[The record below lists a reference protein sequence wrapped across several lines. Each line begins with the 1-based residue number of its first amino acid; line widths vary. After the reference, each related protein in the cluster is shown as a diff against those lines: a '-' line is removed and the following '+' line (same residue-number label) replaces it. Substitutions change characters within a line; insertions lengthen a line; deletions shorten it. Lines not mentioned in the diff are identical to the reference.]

1 MYFFLQEN
9 ENQNIIEN
17 TIFIEHKLK
26 GRRCYTLSNAK
37 FLYMMWKLKIRWSI
51 SKDREWNHDIHK
63 SIHNKKITTKDK
75 ESEHCQ
81 TKSEKA
87 DWICK

>member
-1 MYFFLQEN
+1 
-9 ENQNIIEN
+9 
-17 TIFIEHKLK
+17 
-26 GRRCYTLSNAK
+26 
-37 FLYMMWKLKIRWSI
+37 MMWKLKIQWSI

-63 SIHNKKITTKDK
+63 SIHNKKIATKDK